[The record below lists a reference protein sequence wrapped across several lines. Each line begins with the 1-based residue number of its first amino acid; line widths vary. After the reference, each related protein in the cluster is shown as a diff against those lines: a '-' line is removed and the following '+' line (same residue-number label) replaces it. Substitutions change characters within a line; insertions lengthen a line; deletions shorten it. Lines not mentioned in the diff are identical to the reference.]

1 MKPWIAPSILAADFA
16 CLGQEV
22 EKVIDAGADL
32 IHFDVMD
39 NHFVPNLTFG
49 PDVCRA
55 LHTHLHQRGITTPL
69 DVHLMVEPV
78 DQLVESFA
86 KVGAEW
92 ITVHQEACPHLDR
105 TLQLIHSCGCK
116 AGVALNPATSPETL
130 KYVMD
135 KIDLILVMSVNPGFG
150 GQVFIDSALDKIA
163 EVKKMIE
170 ASGREIRLQV
180 DGGVNLDNVALLA
193 NAGAD
198 CFVAGSA
205 IFRTSDYEETLAEF
219 HEAVDFAPY
228 DITE

>member
-16 CLGQEV
+16 CLGKEV

-49 PDVCRA
+49 PDVCGA
-55 LHTHLHQRGITTPL
+55 LHQHLRKRDIAAPL

-116 AGVALNPATSPETL
+116 AGVALNPATSPETI

-135 KIDLILVMSVNPGFG
+135 KIDLVLVMSVNPGFG
-150 GQVFIDSALDKIA
+150 GQVFIDSAFDKIA
-163 EVKKMIE
+163 QVKKMIE
-170 ASGREIRLQV
+170 ASGRGIRLQV
-180 DGGVNLDNVALLA
+180 DGGVNLDNVAQLA
-193 NAGAD
+193 EAGAD

-205 IFRTSDYEETLAEF
+205 IFRTPDYKETFAAF
-219 HEAVDFAPY
+219 HEALELASQK
-228 DITE
+228 TE